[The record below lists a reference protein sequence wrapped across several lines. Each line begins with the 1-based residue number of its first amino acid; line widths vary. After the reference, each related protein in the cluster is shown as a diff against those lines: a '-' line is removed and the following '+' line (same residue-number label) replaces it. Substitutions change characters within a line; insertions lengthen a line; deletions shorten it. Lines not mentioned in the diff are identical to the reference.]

1 MKNILINLGAS
12 EMRSLFITVIL
23 LTSFSPVMAENK
35 PTDHTNDKRI
45 KTIVYRANDVMPI
58 KASYKHITHIDLGP
72 GNTIIDVAAGD
83 TESWMFANTANND
96 GILLKP
102 LTDDAKTNLTIIT
115 DKRTY
120 YFDLVRSDWVNTY
133 SVNFK
138 YPEEEFAA
146 FQAKLKKQKESNVNK
161 DLGIET
167 SKPDDWNFSYL
178 LEGDKDSSPVNIFD
192 DGKFTYLEFGKKEVP
207 AIFAVD
213 KEKNESVVNYH
224 RSGRYVVV
232 ENIYRQLTLRNGELT
247 TCIFNKEYD
256 SQMFSPATIKKNEVV
271 MESEE
276 SNNE

>member
-1 MKNILINLGAS
+1 
-12 EMRSLFITVIL
+12 MRNLFITLIL
-23 LTSFSPVMAENK
+23 LAGIDPVMAVNK
-35 PTDHTNDKRI
+35 PTDHNNDKRI

-58 KASYKHITHIDLGP
+58 KASYKHITHIDLGA

-120 YFDLVRSDWVNTY
+120 YFDLIRSDWTETY
-133 SVNFK
+133 SVTFK

-146 FQAKLKKQKESNVNK
+146 FQAKLKQQKASNVNK
-161 DLGIET
+161 DLGLES

-192 DGKFTYLEFGKKEVP
+192 DGNFTYLEFGKKEVP

-256 SQMFSPATIKKNEVV
+256 SQMYSPASLEKNEVAAG
-271 MESEE
+271 SEGVE
-276 SNNE
+276 NE